1 MGTRTTWLPRSSSS
15 FRKAFMRWIRKF
27 NYREGSSISRGIVSV
42 GSNLGSRGSIHEQN
56 RDQSPQ
62 QQKRD
67 G

>member
-1 MGTRTTWLPRSSSS
+1 MGTRTTSFPRSSGS
-15 FRKAFMRWIRKF
+15 FRKAFMRWIREL
-27 NYREGSSISRGIVSV
+27 NYRAGSSISRGIVSV

-62 QQKRD
+62 QQQRD